1 MGRRAKPWF
10 RPDIGWWVTNVGGKQ
25 HRLAK
30 AKNKNAAK
38 PKAEAQRAFHELMAL
53 TPRRPE
59 AHNSR
64 VCDLAE
70 AFLDFA
76 RKQKY
81 SDDTIRNYNFY
92 LMSFCL
98 YAGDRQAREIIPND
112 VTNWLNSPKEDD
124 TPRVW
129 NDTTEYNAKRYAFRL
144 FSWATEEGL
153 LAKNPL
159 KGLKREKPVTK
170 RRCLTEG
177 EYCSLLRGARRP
189 LRLFLWA
196 LMETGARPSEL
207 RRLKWNE
214 VKADTFEIEKH
225 KTAKKTGKPRII
237 YVTARLQRHI
247 AQLKKRFASPYV
259 FVNSLGEPWTGNA
272 VVQQVNRIKQRCHL
286 ADDVCVYMIRHTFAT
301 WALMRGVD
309 PVTLAEI
316 LGHKDMEMI
325 INVYQHLAEQKGHML
340 NAAELAARRP
350 ARPKPAANGRR
361 LSA

>member
-10 RPDIGWWVTNVGGKQ
+10 RPDIGWWVTNAGGKQ
-25 HRLAK
+25 HRLVK
-30 AKNKNAAK
+30 AKNENAAK

-59 AHNSR
+59 AHDSR

-76 RKQKY
+76 RKKKY

-98 YAGDRQAREIIPND
+98 YAGDRQAREVIPND
-112 VTNWLNSPKEDD
+112 VTNWLMSPKDD
-124 TPRVW
+124 GTPRVW

-159 KGLKREKPVTK
+159 KGLKREKPETK
-170 RRCLTEG
+170 RRCLTEA

-214 VKADTFEIEKH
+214 VTENTFVIEKH
-225 KTAKKTGKPRII
+225 KTAKKTGQPRVI
-237 YVTARLQRHI
+237 YLTERLQRHI
-247 AQLKKRFASPYV
+247 ARLKKRSASPYV

-272 VVQQVNRIKQRCHL
+272 VVQQVNRIKRRCHL
-286 ADDVCVYMIRHTFAT
+286 AGDVCVYMIRHTFAT
-301 WALMRGVD
+301 WALSANDGI
-309 PVTLAEI
+309 E
-316 LGHKDMEMI
+316 H
-325 INVYQHLAEQKGHML
+325 
-340 NAAELAARRP
+340 RP
-350 ARPKPAANGRR
+350 EDARPRLLEGREHFVLGPASFLVDGRKPDDQAAIQQV
-361 LSA
+361 